1 MREHVQFSFHKY
13 GAISF
18 SLFGSVKNYLCPL
31 ISLINLH
38 AWSIVP
44 RPANIYIIQNVG
56 AFDLFYL
63 FNYYYYYFIFL
74 KGGGLICLI
83 VKDSKKWWSWNLIPY
98 QHSDRVRTA
107 FCSFSCQKP
116 PHIYAEILISWKGR
130 KTTALAH
137 WLVPFLPCLYT
148 LYMAIL
154 IDGQHFIVF

>member
-83 VKDSKKWWSWNLIPY
+83 EKDSKKWRVTLVELESNSLSTFWQGTYGFLLIFVSKATS
-98 QHSDRVRTA
+98 HLCRD
-107 FCSFSCQKP
+107 FN
-116 PHIYAEILISWKGR
+116 
-130 KTTALAH
+130 
-137 WLVPFLPCLYT
+137 
-148 LYMAIL
+148 
-154 IDGQHFIVF
+154 